1 MSGFKLYWIHPVTG
15 EVGAYINPESG
26 GSFTIAL
33 NSVEELPFTV
43 HKNPPNPHN
52 PDGGAPHT
60 GGALL
65 THTGADSVEY
75 PIVAGYI
82 ADWGKET
89 LHTLEIKIK
98 GIRGIFENRTIWQ
111 HLEYRGT
118 TLGEIAWQL
127 CLHGMDRPGG
137 HLPITRATPDQETAA
152 RERTYEKWNV
162 SNNLIGKRWKE
173 ITEVIN
179 GPDLMFRPKWANKE
193 HTLIEWE
200 FCAGGEA
207 YPFIPQAWVPDF
219 DTTPALAQIE
229 EVSITSTGKDL
240 VNRVWCTG
248 SGEGEGTAIAF
259 AENLR
264 SVYEHNAP
272 FIEAVMSD
280 SDQSTVDVLRQKA
293 EGALQARQEMIDQV
307 TLSFLASS
315 PKTPLGSFHVG
326 DTANVTL
333 AGWLSIP
340 DGTRAMR
347 IIKMSGDLSGKITLD
362 FQEAKW

>member
-15 EVGAYINPESG
+15 EVGAYISPESG

-33 NSVEELPFTV
+33 NSVEELSFTV
-43 HKNPPNPHN
+43 QKKALKQLNPEWW
-52 PDGGAPHT
+52 APLT

-65 THTGADSVEY
+65 THTGADSIEY

-111 HLEYRGT
+111 HLEYRNT

-137 HLPITRATPDQETAA
+137 HLPITRATPDLETAA

-207 YPFIPQAWVPDF
+207 YPFIPQSWVPDF

-229 EVSITSTGKDL
+229 DVSITSTGKDL

-264 SVYEHNAP
+264 SVYERNAP
-272 FIEAVMSD
+272 FVEAVMSD

-362 FQEAKW
+362 FQEAKY